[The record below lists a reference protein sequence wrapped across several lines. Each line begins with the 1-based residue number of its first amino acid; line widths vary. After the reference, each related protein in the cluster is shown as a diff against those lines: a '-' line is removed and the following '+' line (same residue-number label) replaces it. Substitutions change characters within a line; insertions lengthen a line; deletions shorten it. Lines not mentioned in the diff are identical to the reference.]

1 MASAAAATVSSDAT
15 STISDGPVL
24 SFINKRLRALR
35 KKYNRIIQMEESVS
49 HGKPLNKEQEEV
61 LRSKPAVSALIDELE
76 KLRQPLSAAVSEEI
90 SIALRRQTI
99 SPEETTS
106 EPQPDKTETQE
117 QQQSNE
123 PDHTIEDLLNLLYF
137 GLLFDVKSQNDFTS
151 TMLTRIHERGCCL
164 TYDYVTDDATDLL
177 SEKDLDLIA
186 TLSRQLTSRPFD
198 SSLSHKNALHRCVQH
213 AKLWLSNSDQP
224 IDSNADVSYAGLRQR
239 LNKIMSL
246 DYFTTT
252 PEIKDPVEVAAAA
265 AAAGTYTSF
274 WVPVHSMPIS
284 VPVQVDDSAGQYQPK
299 LLVKLVL
306 CRLIQYKTNLEKGNF
321 VLDSFLFSVFLPE
334 IIIWFGSRNTS
345 QEDEASN
352 YQESETG
359 DNQYSSTEELH
370 QDNLEKENHAED
382 ITVQQEDGKPQADN
396 GEAEEQPYVPRRPY
410 QNQRGGRGTG
420 GGRGG
425 RGSGRGSVTYQNGQ
439 NQYYSRNQYNNRGR
453 GGRGGGHAYNNQGSA
468 VQGGGNPSAD
478 DGVAS

>member
-117 QQQSNE
+117 QQSNE

-151 TMLTRIHERGCCL
+151 TVLTRIHERGCCL
-164 TYDYVTDDATDLL
+164 TYDYVTDAAADLL

-186 TLSRQLTSRPFD
+186 TLSRQLTSRPVD

-224 IDSNADVSYAGLRQR
+224 IDANADVSYAGLRQR

-274 WVPVHSMPIS
+274 WVPVNSMPIS
-284 VPVQVDDSAGQYQPK
+284 VPVQVEDSAGQYQPK
-299 LLVKLVL
+299 
-306 CRLIQYKTNLEKGNF
+306 
-321 VLDSFLFSVFLPE
+321 
-334 IIIWFGSRNTS
+334 
-345 QEDEASN
+345 EDEASN

-370 QDNLEKENHAED
+370 QDNLEKENPAED
-382 ITVQQEDGKPQADN
+382 ITVQQEHGKPQADN
-396 GEAEEQPYVPRRPY
+396 GEAEEPPYVPRRPY

-453 GGRGGGHAYNNQGSA
+453 GSRGGGHAYNNQGSA

>member
-15 STISDGPVL
+15 PTIPDGPVL
-24 SFINKRLRALR
+24 SFINKRIRALR
-35 KKYNRIIQMEESVS
+35 KKYNRILQMEESVS

-76 KLRQPLSAAVSEEI
+76 KLRQSLSAAVSEEI
-90 SIALRRQTI
+90 SLALLRQTI
-99 SPEETTS
+99 LPEEITS
-106 EPQPDKTETQE
+106 EAQPDKTEPQE
-117 QQQSNE
+117 QQSNE
-123 PDHTIEDLLNLLYF
+123 PDHAIEDLINLLYF

-164 TYDYVTDDATDLL
+164 TYDYVTDDTTDLL
-177 SEKDLDLIA
+177 TEKDLDLIA
-186 TLSRQLTSRPFD
+186 TLSGKLTSRPAD

-213 AKLWLSNSDQP
+213 AKLWHSNSDQP
-224 IDSNADVSYAGLRQR
+224 IDPNADVSYGGLRQR

-274 WVPVHSMPIS
+274 LVPVHSMPIS
-284 VPVQVDDSAGQYQPK
+284 VPVQVEDSAEQYQPK
-299 LLVKLVL
+299 
-306 CRLIQYKTNLEKGNF
+306 
-321 VLDSFLFSVFLPE
+321 
-334 IIIWFGSRNTS
+334 
-345 QEDEASN
+345 EDEPSN

-382 ITVQQEDGKPQADN
+382 ITVQQEHGKPQADN
-396 GEAEEQPYVPRRPY
+396 GEAEEQQYVPRRPY

-425 RGSGRGSVTYQNGQ
+425 RGSGRGGVTYQNGQ
-439 NQYYSRNQYNNRGR
+439 NQYYSRNQYYNRGR
-453 GGRGGGHAYNNQGSA
+453 GGRGGGHAYNNQDSA
-468 VQGGGNPSAD
+468 VPGGNPSAD

>member
-1 MASAAAATVSSDAT
+1 MASAAEENVSSDAAG
-15 STISDGPVL
+15 SVSEGPVL

-35 KKYNRIIQMEESVS
+35 KKYNRILQMEESLS

-76 KLRQPLSAAVSEEI
+76 KLRQPLSVAVSEEI
-90 SIALRRQTI
+90 SLALQRQTC
-99 SPEETTS
+99 SLEETTS
-106 EPQPDKTETQE
+106 EAQLDKTETQE
-117 QQQSNE
+117 QQSNE
-123 PDHTIEDLLNLLYF
+123 HDHAIEDLLNLLYF
-137 GLLFDVKSQNDFTS
+137 GLLFDVKSQNDFIS
-151 TMLTRIHERGCCL
+151 TMLTRTHERGCCL

-186 TLSRQLTSRPFD
+186 KLSGKLTSRPAD
-198 SSLSHKNALHRCVQH
+198 SSLSHKNALHHCVNH

-224 IDSNADVSYAGLRQR
+224 IDHNADVSYAELRQR
-239 LNKIMSL
+239 LNKIKSL

-265 AAAGTYTSF
+265 AGAFTSF
-274 WVPVHSMPIS
+274 QVPVPIS
-284 VPVQVDDSAGQYQPK
+284 VPVQVEDSAGQYQPK
-299 LLVKLVL
+299 
-306 CRLIQYKTNLEKGNF
+306 
-321 VLDSFLFSVFLPE
+321 
-334 IIIWFGSRNTS
+334 
-345 QEDEASN
+345 EDEASN

-382 ITVQQEDGKPQADN
+382 ITVQQEHDKLQADN
-396 GEAEEQPYVPRRPY
+396 GEAKEQQYVPGRPY

-425 RGSGRGSVTYQNGQ
+425 RISGRGGVTYQNGH
-439 NQYYSRNQYNNRGR
+439 NQYHDQPDNSYSRNQHNNRGR
-453 GGRGGGHAYNNQGSA
+453 GGRGRGHAYNNQGSD
-468 VQGGGNPSAD
+468 VQGGNPSAD
-478 DGVAS
+478 VGVAS